1 MLCRAVP
8 CCVPYCAVLCRAV
21 PLLCR
26 AVPCGECVLIVRL
39 RCENVCDLVA
49 VGCGVS
55 GWAGMLSHTVKAVAM
70 RARRTPRTA
79 PQQPKATFMVLLPV
93 GHASAAAHTSVVT
106 ERAATSW
113 RRLQA
118 VPRRGG
124 MYVPTFKVASK

>member
-93 GHASAAAHTSVVT
+93 GHARPPRT
-106 ERAATSW
+106 RRQLLLNGLLLYSW

-118 VPRRGG
+118 AAKQGEAC
-124 MYVPTFKVASK
+124 T